1 MLKTSDLDG
10 IKMFAQSQL
19 NTYPDGVIFA
29 TVHSHVITWQ
39 IASRFSLD
47 TYKEGSVINDSIT
60 TKVMQTGQVQTL
72 NEYDAE
78 NKIKISVTASPIYSE
93 ENVCETVFITITPVI
108 HPVQKGFKYFAPI
121 IQEIFH
127 EGSLITMTN
136 TKEVIQVQRSKK
148 YDIEAVVPGFDI
160 TTTQVTTDAM
170 ATRDFVHSDDDTLLY
185 GPPIRVLVAPYF
197 DEETNEVMGVINIL
211 RPKQAELN
219 IKTLSNS
226 LEKQLSEI
234 SAAIQNITTASTVIH
249 QNEQEMNSDIDKITS
264 LATEIVELSNIIK
277 SLANSTKMLGLNASI
292 EAARAGAMGKGFG
305 VVAVEINK
313 LSEQSKNTVP
323 KIKKLTEDII
333 AKVELSKARSQHS
346 LSSSQ
351 EQVAATEEIMA
362 TIEDIQNESIDLAEI
377 AKQI

>member
-1 MLKTSDLDG
+1 
-10 IKMFAQSQL
+10 
-19 NTYPDGVIFA
+19 
-29 TVHSHVITWQ
+29 
-39 IASRFSLD
+39 
-47 TYKEGSVINDSIT
+47 
-60 TKVMQTGQVQTL
+60 
-72 NEYDAE
+72 
-78 NKIKISVTASPIYSE
+78 
-93 ENVCETVFITITPVI
+93 
-108 HPVQKGFKYFAPI
+108 
-121 IQEIFH
+121 
-127 EGSLITMTN
+127 
-136 TKEVIQVQRSKK
+136 
-148 YDIEAVVPGFDI
+148 
-160 TTTQVTTDAM
+160 
-170 ATRDFVHSDDDTLLY
+170 
-185 GPPIRVLVAPYF
+185 
-197 DEETNEVMGVINIL
+197 
-211 RPKQAELN
+211 
-219 IKTLSNS
+219 
-226 LEKQLSEI
+226 
-234 SAAIQNITTASTVIH
+234 
-249 QNEQEMNSDIDKITS
+249 MNSDIDKITS